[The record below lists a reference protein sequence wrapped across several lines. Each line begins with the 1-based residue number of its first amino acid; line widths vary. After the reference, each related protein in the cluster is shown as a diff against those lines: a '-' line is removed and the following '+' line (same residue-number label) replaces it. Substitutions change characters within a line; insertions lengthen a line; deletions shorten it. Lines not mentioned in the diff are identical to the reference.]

1 MGFDQAVFAFSFLAR
16 LFANVEGTRNG
27 TGSKSIVMNNV
38 IIVDMVLPLGT
49 D

>member
-16 LFANVEGTRNG
+16 LFANVESTRNRA
-27 TGSKSIVMNNV
+27 GSKSIVMNNV
-38 IIVDMVLPLGT
+38 IIVDMVLPLGA